1 MNQRLECNKKMV
13 GKRVY
18 CILKRGFYA
27 TVSEALNDDKF
38 IIEDDRNYK
47 HEVSIFDIRQVE

>member
-1 MNQRLECNKKMV
+1 MI

-27 TVSEALNDDKF
+27 TVSEALKDDKF